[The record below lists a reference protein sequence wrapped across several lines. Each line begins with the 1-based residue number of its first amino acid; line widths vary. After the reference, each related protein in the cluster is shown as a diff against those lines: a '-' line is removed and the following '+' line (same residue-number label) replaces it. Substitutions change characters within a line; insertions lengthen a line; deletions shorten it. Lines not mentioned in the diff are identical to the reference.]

1 MSLPAF
7 NQIDGLLEKVN
18 SMIGAAELHGLICG
32 FLCGGKQT
40 NGKNWLE
47 PILGLA
53 EVEDNEE
60 IRQLLLELYNVT
72 YAEMMDQDF
81 GFQLLIPDDEQP
93 LELRAKSLSSW
104 CQGFLTGI
112 GLSGAY
118 VDEED
123 TEETQEILYR
133 FDDIAKL
140 DYENIEV
147 RPEDE
152 KAYYELYEYVRMA
165 VLIVY
170 NELADTPPS
179 MMDSSG
185 RQLH

>member
-7 NQIDGLLEKVN
+7 SEINEKLEQAH
-18 SMIGAAELHGLICG
+18 SMIGAAETHGLICG

-47 PILGLA
+47 PIFGLA
-53 EVEDNEE
+53 EIESTEQMRH
-60 IRQLLLELYNVT
+60 ILLDLYNKT
-72 YAEMMDQDF
+72 HIEINHEEF
-81 GFQLLIPDDEQP
+81 GFQLLIPKDEQP
-93 LELRAKSLSSW
+93 LESRAKSLSSW

-112 GLSGAY
+112 GLTGAY
-118 VDEED
+118 IDEED

-133 FDDIAKL
+133 FDDISKL

-152 KAYYELYEYVRMA
+152 RAFVELYEYVRMA
-165 VLIVY
+165 VLVVY
-170 NELADTPPS
+170 NELTDARPS
-179 MMDSSG
+179 GLSNAG
-185 RQLH
+185 KLLH